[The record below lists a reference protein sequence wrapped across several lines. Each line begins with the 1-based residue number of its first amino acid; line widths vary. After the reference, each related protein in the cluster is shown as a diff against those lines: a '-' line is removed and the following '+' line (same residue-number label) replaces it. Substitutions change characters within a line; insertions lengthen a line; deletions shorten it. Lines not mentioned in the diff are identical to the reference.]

1 MDQKMARNQYYY
13 QIKTPIST
21 WHRRLH
27 DGVALTDCDFLPICP
42 ACAAPLLIADT
53 IYNRDNRFKGKSD
66 WLNKPYKFIAQ
77 KCEIPF
83 FTIWYTVQEISEK
96 ERPIIEFNIKRQ
108 YPYSNKP
115 IQTLTPD
122 QMLQYLEWKVQQHIP
137 ECNSKEYLLKR
148 VTAVT
153 ETNSKFERLNNYVKL
168 LSQ

>member
-1 MDQKMARNQYYY
+1 MIIDDNISEESGLKFVKFLRQGWQYF
-13 QIKTPIST
+13 
-21 WHRRLH
+21 
-27 DGVALTDCDFLPICP
+27 DLPV
-42 ACAAPLLIADT
+42 LLISEQSDLDT
-53 IYNRDNRFKGKSD
+53 NIHTLSAGCQDFVVKAEGLQMLAIRLYRVLRSFH
-66 WLNKPYKFIAQ
+66 
-77 KCEIPF
+77 
-83 FTIWYTVQEISEK
+83 
-96 ERPIIEFNIKRQ
+96 RFNIKRQ